1 MNRSDL
7 TILVTG
13 GTGRQGGAAARHLL
27 ADDWKVRALVRD
39 PDSPAARTLAKSG
52 AQLVKGDLLDP
63 ASLVRAVAGV
73 HGVYSVQ
80 TPSGAGAGD
89 EEREGFNLA
98 DAAAAAGVEHFVYS
112 SVYGAEDPDETP
124 FRLPKHKIEAHIAEI
139 GIPATTLRPVTFM
152 ENWLGQKERI
162 LAGYL
167 HAPVAPDVVRQFIAV
182 DDIGKFVAL
191 AFREHGRF
199 VGQLFEIASDEM
211 TMPEVADIFALVL
224 DRPVVYGEV
233 PPFPGMARVHNPA
246 PGEWVPPRADLDSLQ
261 ELVPD
266 LWTVQS
272 WVRAQDWTIA

>member
-1 MNRSDL
+1 MKRDDL

-27 ADDWKVRALVRD
+27 ADGWRVRALVRD
-39 PDSPAARTLAKSG
+39 PESSAAGALLASG
-52 AQLVKGDLLDP
+52 AELARGDLLDR
-63 ASLVRAVAGV
+63 ASLDRAVAGA

-80 TPSGAGAGD
+80 TPRGAGAGD

-98 DAAAAAGVEHFVYS
+98 DAAAAAGVEQFVYS
-112 SVYGAEDPDETP
+112 SVYGAEDPDDTP
-124 FRLPKHKIEAHIAEI
+124 FRQPKHRIERHIAEL
-139 GIPATTLRPVTFM
+139 GIPATILRPVTFM

-167 HAPVAPDVVRQFIAV
+167 QAPVAPDVVRQFIAV

-199 VGQLFEIASDEM
+199 VGQAFEIAGDEM
-211 TMPEVADIFALVL
+211 TMPEVADVFALVL
-224 DRPVVYGEV
+224 DRAIVYEDV
-233 PPFPGMARVHNPA
+233 PPFPGMARVHNPG
-246 PGEWVPPRADLDSLQ
+246 PGEWVPPRADLASLG

-266 LWTVQS
+266 LWTVER
-272 WVRAQDWTIA
+272 WVRAQDWTLA